1 MRVEPREFG
10 EGPTPYHTM
19 LHHTTPR
26 HAIPYRVVPYRCLAA
41 VTGYSAQMDPLSDP
55 ISQTEF
61 RQQKLLREAFELRRS
76 ARRDEDDQQKFQA
89 LHAPTRE
96 QLQEQKKKA
105 DQVAAWKRQQEYV
118 RKRLQQRMASQL

>member
-1 MRVEPREFG
+1 
-10 EGPTPYHTM
+10 
-19 LHHTTPR
+19 
-26 HAIPYRVVPYRCLAA
+26 
-41 VTGYSAQMDPLSDP
+41 MDPLSDP

-76 ARRDEDDQQKFQA
+76 ARRDEEDQQKFQA

-105 DQVAAWKRQQEYV
+105 DQIVAWKRQQEYV